1 MSSIGPIEL
10 ALGMPCLGG
19 LLLALLGW
27 IGWRIC
33 AKTGYSGALGLL
45 MLVPVANLV
54 LLLVLAFGSWPIEEE
69 LRRLRAGQS
78 PAPPTPGVVPPGG
91 DATPTRQA

>member
-1 MSSIGPIEL
+1 MKMPGPWE
-10 ALGMPCLGG
+10 LGMLVIPVWGI
-19 LLLALLGW
+19 LALLGW

-78 PAPPTPGVVPPGG
+78 PVPPAPGAVPPGG
-91 DATPTRQA
+91 DATPTGQA